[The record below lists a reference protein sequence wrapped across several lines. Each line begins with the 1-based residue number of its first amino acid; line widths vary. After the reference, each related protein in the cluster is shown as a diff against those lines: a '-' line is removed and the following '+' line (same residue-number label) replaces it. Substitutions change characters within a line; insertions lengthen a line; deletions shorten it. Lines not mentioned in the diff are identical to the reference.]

1 MALVFEALSHTVG
14 ISEQLV
20 MLGNMGWVGGGLVM
34 EDCTHPS
41 QNNYINA
48 EPVEGYFF
56 NNNISKIEV
65 VLGKPFWSLQS
76 PCSAGTKN
84 TI

>member
-41 QNNYINA
+41 QNN
-48 EPVEGYFF
+48 
-56 NNNISKIEV
+56 
-65 VLGKPFWSLQS
+65 
-76 PCSAGTKN
+76 
-84 TI
+84 